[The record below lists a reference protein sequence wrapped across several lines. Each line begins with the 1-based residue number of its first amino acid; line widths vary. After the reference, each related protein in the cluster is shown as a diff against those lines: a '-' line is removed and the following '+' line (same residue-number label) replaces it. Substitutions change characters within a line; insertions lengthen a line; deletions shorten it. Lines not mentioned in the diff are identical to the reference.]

1 MFYLRLREM
10 QRRRELGS
18 LGHAQVLP
26 LPELLLEGQQLLGR
40 EGRSGLSVGL
50 VLPQVALNL
59 GRLAVLW
66 KRKKKTEHALSRSA
80 CQRAREQLRQHYAR
94 TNKLTDR

>member
-1 MFYLRLREM
+1 MLYLRLREM

-18 LGHAQVLP
+18 LGDAQVLP
-26 LPELLLEGQQLLGR
+26 LPELLLESQQLLGR

-66 KRKKKTEHALSRSA
+66 KGKKREHALSRSA
-80 CQRAREQLRQHYAR
+80 CQRARQQLREHYAR